1 MKTHSD
7 RKSGLHP
14 RNRHQAPYDFDALCQ
29 RTPELRPL
37 VFVNEHG
44 TQTLDFADPAAVK
57 ALNKAL
63 LALHYG
69 IAHWDLPAGYLC
81 PPIPGRVDYLH
92 RVADLLAESAG
103 CVPTGK
109 GVRVLDIGVG
119 ANCIYP
125 LLGAREY
132 GWRFV
137 GSDIDPVSVKAA
149 ALLAKSNGLGGQIE
163 CRHQGNAKHVF
174 RGIISPQERFALTLC
189 NPPFHGSLDEASKG
203 SERKLRNL
211 GKTVQGQPVL
221 NFGGQKAELWCEGGE
236 AGFLATMI
244 VQSKE
249 FAAQCLWFSS
259 LVSKKENLLAAKKAL
274 AQVGARQVRVIDMAQ
289 GNKVSRILA
298 WSFLDEVAC
307 GQWWQPAPRGDV

>member
-29 RTPELRPL
+29 RTPELLPF
-37 VFVNEHG
+37 VFINEHG
-44 TQTLDFADPAAVK
+44 TRTLDFADPAAVK
-57 ALNKAL
+57 TLNRAL

-69 IAHWDLPAGYLC
+69 IAHWDLPPGYLC

-103 CVPTGK
+103 QVPTGK

-149 ALLAKSNGLGGQIE
+149 TLLVGSNGLAGQIE
-163 CRHQGNAKHVF
+163 CRHQANPKHIF
-174 RGIISPQERFALTLC
+174 RGIVGPKESFALTLC
-189 NPPFHGSLDEASKG
+189 NPPFHASLAEASKG

-211 GKTVQGQPVL
+211 GKAVTGAPLL

-236 AGFLATMI
+236 AAFLAGM
-244 VQSKE
+244 VDQSME
-249 FAAQCLWFSS
+249 FATQCLWFSS
-259 LVSKKENLLAAKKAL
+259 LVSKKENLPAAKKAL
-274 AQVGARQVRVIDMAQ
+274 AQAGARQVRVLDMAQ

-298 WSFLDEVAC
+298 WSFLEPEAH
-307 GQWWQPAPRGDV
+307 GHWWSAGKK

>member
-1 MKTHSD
+1 
-7 RKSGLHP
+7 
-14 RNRHQAPYDFDALCQ
+14 
-29 RTPELRPL
+29 
-37 VFVNEHG
+37 
-44 TQTLDFADPAAVK
+44 
-57 ALNKAL
+57 
-63 LALHYG
+63 ALHYG

-103 CVPTGK
+103 SVPTGK

-203 SERKLRNL
+203 S
-211 GKTVQGQPVL
+211 
-221 NFGGQKAELWCEGGE
+221 
-236 AGFLATMI
+236 
-244 VQSKE
+244 
-249 FAAQCLWFSS
+249 
-259 LVSKKENLLAAKKAL
+259 
-274 AQVGARQVRVIDMAQ
+274 
-289 GNKVSRILA
+289 
-298 WSFLDEVAC
+298 
-307 GQWWQPAPRGDV
+307 